1 MTRNG
6 SLSGVARGLGLL
18 DRYLTAWI
26 FAAMALGVALGHL
39 IDGIDDALDSLS
51 VGTTSVP
58 IAIGLI
64 VMMYP
69 PLAKVKYEQLSRVFA
84 DRKVLG
90 LSLVQNWLIGPV
102 LMFVLAV
109 AFLHDKPEYMVGLIL
124 IGLARCIAMVIVW
137 NELAR
142 GNTEYCAGLVAFNS
156 IFQVLFF
163 SIYAY
168 LFITLLPEW
177 LGLEGAEVDITIV
190 EIARTVFIY
199 LGIPFIAG
207 YLTRRLLIQRKG
219 TGWYEREF
227 IPRISPV
234 TLIALLFT
242 IVVMFSYKGDAIVE
256 LPVDV
261 LRIAMPL
268 LIYFTVMFLVSF
280 FMARH
285 AGADYPRT
293 ASISFTAASNNFEL
307 AIAVAIATFGIEH
320 GAAFAAVI
328 GPLVEVPVLI
338 GLVSVALWLKARY
351 FPDSPITPLDR
362 PACEVDGMKKTEEG
376 TDPEPGE
383 GVTPEASSSTSD
395 ESPRSELRRPPSHV
409 LFLCVANSARS
420 QMAEGLAEEMAQKL
434 GLEDVRVSSA
444 GSRPDK
450 VRPEAVAALQEVGI
464 DISDHTT
471 QGLEAND
478 LDTVD
483 LVVTL
488 CAEEVCPTF
497 PRPVERLHWP
507 LPDPAEYDSEDGKVV
522 AAEYRKVREELERR
536 LDPLFYEML

>member
-1 MTRNG
+1 MNDDG

-39 IDGIDDALDSLS
+39 VEGIDDALDSLS
-51 VGTTSVP
+51 IGTTSVP

-69 PLAKVKYEQLSRVFA
+69 PLAKVKYERLSEVFA
-84 DRKVLG
+84 DRRVLG

-109 AFLHDKPEYMVGLIL
+109 AFLHDRPEYMVGLIL

-142 GNTEYCAGLVAFNS
+142 GSTEYCAGLVAFNS
-156 IFQVLFF
+156 IFQVFFF

-168 LFITLLPEW
+168 LFITVLPEW
-177 LGLEGAEVDITIV
+177 LGLEGAEVDITIL

-199 LGIPFIAG
+199 LGLPFIAG

-219 TGWYEREF
+219 SGWYEREF

-261 LRIAMPL
+261 LRIALPL
-268 LIYFTVMFLVSF
+268 LIYFTLMFVISF
-280 FMARH
+280 FMARRV
-285 AGADYPRT
+285 GADYPRT

-351 FPDSPITPLDR
+351 FPDSRITPLDQA
-362 PACEVDGMKKTEEG
+362 ACEVGDEMREG
-376 TDPEPGE
+376 TEPSTKAE
-383 GVTPEASSSTSD
+383 TEAPHASSTPSD
-395 ESPRSELRRPPSHV
+395 ESPRTKPQHI
-409 LFLCVANSARS
+409 LFMCVANSARS
-420 QMAEGLAEEMAQKL
+420 QMAEGLARQMARKR
-434 GLEDVRVSSA
+434 GLTDLHVSSA
-444 GSRPDK
+444 GSHPDR
-450 VRPEAVAALQEVGI
+450 VRPEAMEVLEEVGI
-464 DISDHTT
+464 DISDHASK
-471 QGLEAND
+471 GLDAID

-497 PRPVERLHWP
+497 PEPVERLHWP
-507 LPDPAEYDSEDGKVV
+507 INDPATDEGDNEADEEEGLQLFRD
-522 AAEYRKVREELERR
+522 ARDEIERKLKEL
-536 LDPLFYEML
+536 LQA